1 MLITDAQAR
10 LHLKL
15 DDPDEDI
22 SLAVQAAELS
32 AQAFM
37 NRNVYADQSALDAA
51 VLAGIAGPSPMV
63 INALIQAGMLLILGH
78 LYANREDVVVGASV
92 SEVPH
97 GSHAL
102 LMPYRAQLGV

>member
-1 MLITDAQAR
+1 MLITEAQAR

-15 DDPDEDI
+15 DDAEDI
-22 SLAVQAAELS
+22 SLAMRAAELS
-32 AQAFM
+32 AQEFL
-37 NRNVYADQSALDAA
+37 NRNIYADQSALNAA

-63 INALIQAGMLLILGH
+63 INALIQAGILLILGH